1 MKFEILKK
9 WNFNFKERRDYRRIR
24 DSHAKAQN
32 DSVILSR
39 RSTLD
44 FNDLE
49 EDQEPSDHE
58 FQSQNPFLLGGMM
71 QAHSVEEMV
80 TTERK
85 ALGSIDSGQ
94 IQEVKHAKQRRSS
107 DLKNRR
113 NQRNK
118 KKAIREMGFEARPEM
133 ASAPVQNDSEFSA
146 NGPTRP
152 DMGVGENALFEES
165 EEDRISEKS
174 KGLVKGGQHEVDFE
188 SDDSGPGELW
198 VRDEAP
204 QVQIVGVEDG
214 VRVVTKKGETRGQ
227 PFKFSQRECD

>member
-1 MKFEILKK
+1 MKFEILKT
-9 WNFNFKERRDYRRIR
+9 WNFTFKERRDYRRIR

-49 EDQEPSDHE
+49 EDKELSDHE

-71 QAHSVEEMV
+71 QAHSAEEIV

-85 ALGSIDSGQ
+85 ALVSVDSGQ
-94 IQEVKHAKQRRSS
+94 IQEIKKAKQRRNS
-107 DLKNRR
+107 DLKNRA
-113 NQRNK
+113 NQRNENMGK
-118 KKAIREMGFEARPEM
+118 REIGFEARPEK
-133 ASAPVQNDSEFSA
+133 ASAPGPHDFEFSA
-146 NGPTRP
+146 NGRNRA
-152 DMGVGENALFEES
+152 DMEIGENALFEDS
-165 EEDRISEKS
+165 EEDRVSGKS
-174 KGLVKGGQHEVDFE
+174 KGLVKNGQNEEDFE

-214 VRVVTKKGETRGQ
+214 VRVVTKKRESRGQ
-227 PFKFSQRECD
+227 PF